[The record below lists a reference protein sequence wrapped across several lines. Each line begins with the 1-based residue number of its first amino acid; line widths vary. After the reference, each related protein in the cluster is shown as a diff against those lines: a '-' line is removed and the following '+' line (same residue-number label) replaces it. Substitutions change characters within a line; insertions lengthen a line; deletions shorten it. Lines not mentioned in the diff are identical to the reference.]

1 MATIAVTG
9 ATGFV
14 GSNIAEVLVARG
26 HEVIGLTRSAGSYPW
41 DHRVVDYS
49 SVDEIAH
56 ALEGVHAVVHC
67 AIANDFHMLIND
79 RVGAYDA
86 YVGLTSR
93 IVRAAERVGA
103 RTVYISTDWVHDGT
117 DHMVDADLP
126 PNPLN
131 IYGVLKALSEQVVI
145 DLASEGA
152 IARIG
157 GVMGQH
163 RLQDVGPRNQDVGF
177 GYFVSSVVRTIRE
190 GGTFTVWA
198 GDNINEVATPSLA
211 SEIGAGVGRIVERRA
226 AGYFNLVCDDAVTRL
241 ELAHAACRVFGLD
254 AGKVAQ
260 GPVPQSERFPAAV
273 PRDTSMS
280 ATATRQ
286 RLGLQPVSLADTLAA
301 FRRELETGRV
311 SPPTQD

>member
-26 HEVIGLTRSAGSYPW
+26 HQVVGLTRTAGEYPW
-41 DHRVVDYS
+41 LHRVVDYS
-49 SVDEIAH
+49 STTAIAEQLQGVD
-56 ALEGVHAVVHC
+56 AVVHC
-67 AIANDFHMLIND
+67 AIANDFHLLVND
-79 RVGAYDA
+79 RVAAYDA

-93 IVRAAERVGA
+93 LVRAAQAVGA

-117 DHMVDADLP
+117 GHLVAEDLP

-131 IYGVLKALSEQVVI
+131 IYGVLKALSEQVVV
-145 DLASEGA
+145 DLAIDGA

-163 RLQDVGPRNQDVGF
+163 RLQDVGPRSQDVGF
-177 GYFVSSVVRTIRE
+177 GYFVASAVRTIRE
-190 GGTFTVWA
+190 GGTFAVWG
-198 GDNINEVATPSLA
+198 GDNVNEVATPSLA
-211 SEIGAGVGRIVERRA
+211 SEIGAGVGRIIEREA
-226 AGYFNLVCDDAVTRL
+226 SGHFNLVCDDAVTRM
-241 ELAHAACRVFGLD
+241 ELAYATCEAFDLD
-254 AGKVAQ
+254 PTKVTESQ
-260 GPVPQSERFPAAV
+260 VPASEVFPALV

-280 ATATRQ
+280 TTVTRQ
-286 RLGLQPVSLADTLAA
+286 RLGLRPIGLAETLEA
-301 FRRELETGRV
+301 FRRELDTGQV